1 MMPAS
6 ARYSSEHLRIPPLNG
21 LLAFE
26 SVARLGGFSKAAEAL
41 SITQSAVSHRISQLE
56 SQLDTR
62 LFLRAGHGIS
72 LTAQGEA
79 LLAHVRNGL
88 ACFRDGL
95 AELNIP
101 VPRSIRF
108 SLPPALASNWLVQR
122 LAAFQRLHPDID
134 LDISVTSRMLD
145 IKAGEADVA
154 LRFGDGNWHGLDALA
169 LIPVRLFPVCSP
181 SYLMAH
187 PWLKTPGELAG
198 ATLLRQ
204 AIIPWQPWF
213 TAAGLDWAE
222 PKRGPFFS
230 EVSFLI
236 DAAECAQGVALV
248 PDALVERRLE
258 SGALL
263 KLFDVVQKSSR
274 SYHTVTAREG
284 ELRPDVRLFV
294 DWLVSTAA

>member
-1 MMPAS
+1 MPP
-6 ARYSSEHLRIPPLNG
+6 SSTSSSDHLRIPPLNG

-26 SVARLGGFSKAAEAL
+26 SVARLGGFSRAAEAL

-62 LFLRAGHGIS
+62 LFLRASHGVS

-88 ACFRDGL
+88 ACFRSGL
-95 AELNIP
+95 AELA
-101 VPRSIRF
+101 VPKQKSIRF

-122 LAAFQRLHPDID
+122 LAAFQRLYPDVD

-145 IKAGEADVA
+145 IRAGEADVG
-154 LRFGDGNWHGLDALA
+154 LRFGDGSWDGLEAKA
-169 LIPVRLFPVCSP
+169 LIPVVLFPVCSP

-187 PWLKTPGELAG
+187 PWLKTPAELG
-198 ATLLRQ
+198 NATLLRQ
-204 AIIPWQPWF
+204 SIFPWQPWF
-213 TAAGLDWAE
+213 AAAGLDWAE
-222 PKRGPFFS
+222 PKRGPSFS

-248 PDALVERRLE
+248 PDALVERQLE

-263 KLFDVVQKSSR
+263 RLFDIGQVSER
-274 SYHTVTAREG
+274 SYHAVIARNG
-284 ELRPDVRLFV
+284 DPGADARLLV
-294 DWLVSTAA
+294 DWLVSTAG